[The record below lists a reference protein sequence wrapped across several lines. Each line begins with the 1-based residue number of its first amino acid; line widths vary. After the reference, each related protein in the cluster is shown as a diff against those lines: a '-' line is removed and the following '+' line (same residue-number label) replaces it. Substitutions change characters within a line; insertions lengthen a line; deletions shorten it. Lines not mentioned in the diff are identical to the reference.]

1 MHECHWRYKVLMFK
15 KKSNLICHGQ
25 WLQLKMKCASG
36 LYCSF
41 YMLRNTSF
49 CSYSNLS
56 VIHVNE
62 GDLDGS
68 LKYAYPDLFLELRSD
83 QFENSVSLTTET
95 TTWKHVTEAGW
106 DEFSEQFV
114 YILIKGYLEC
124 ELMVQMGFKTS
135 ISQEKWISVSDHKN
149 HIYILNVF
157 VMSIFIYLIY
167 KHLLIRGTKLQ
178 TSFATGFIIKSL
190 CRSFVSF

>member
-1 MHECHWRYKVLMFK
+1 MCRKLQVEWKLIKHHSLFVYYKEISGSNLLERVFLMHECHWRYKVLMFK

-95 TTWKHVTEAGW
+95 KHE
-106 DEFSEQFV
+106 
-114 YILIKGYLEC
+114 
-124 ELMVQMGFKTS
+124 S
-135 ISQEKWISVSDHKN
+135 ISLKLDEMSFQNNSCTFLSRDICNVNWWFKWDLRPQSAMKSELVLVTIRI
-149 HIYILNVF
+149 IYT
-157 VMSIFIYLIY
+157 Y
-167 KHLLIRGTKLQ
+167 
-178 TSFATGFIIKSL
+178 
-190 CRSFVSF
+190 